1 MGQVVSGDV
10 DRGARGDAAD
20 HYRRLYANLHG
31 HVAGAGDTGRHE
43 TSDCLRHRASGGDA
57 LLCIAARYIRPGSY
71 QFLTAAGGGSR
82 DFATVETSKASQHSQ
97 NVSAATVSAAQ
108 SVAAEG
114 PVAALTMS
122 KQLIVAPADETL
134 FANAVR
140 PRCWKAWR

>member
-1 MGQVVSGDV
+1 MGTPPTITGDYTQTSTGMLRV
-10 DRGARGDAAD
+10 
-20 HYRRLYANLHG
+20 L
-31 HVAGAGDTGRHE
+31 VTPAGMKH
-43 TSDCLRHRASGGDA
+43 LIVFRHRASGGDA